1 MFVRAIQLLTYPSG
15 LLETVQDSHSTSF
28 NSNASLNLVLP
39 PAAIEEEL
47 LIPGNSSPAIEGCTY
62 TITSSIF
69 ALKHASILI
78 SIILEWTV
86 ISAGF
91 IDRVSTLSSY
101 LTWIVEATHTI
112 CELATTLPID
122 GKNRSDISITQVLN
136 VDAIAALLSRSGK
149 DISPSIKRKCLR
161 LLIALS
167 TTISRESNAALS
179 STSSSARTIFLI
191 LQTVSNACKEE
202 RNGELLQDHA
212 FQSVLDTVV
221 DRLLLDV
228 EYVDLV
234 VRHPT

>member
-1 MFVRAIQLLTYPSG
+1 MQA
-15 LLETVQDSHSTSF
+15 SHSTSF
-28 NSNASLNLVLP
+28 DSIASLNLVLP

-47 LIPGNSSPAIEGCTY
+47 LIPGDSSPDIEGCTY

-86 ISAGF
+86 NSAGTL
-91 IDRVSTLSSY
+91 DRVSTLSPY

-112 CELATTLPID
+112 CELGTTLPIA
-122 GKNRSDISITQVLN
+122 GRNRSDISITQVLN
-136 VDAIAALLSRSGK
+136 VDAIASLLSKPGK

-167 TTISRESNAALS
+167 TTILRESNAPLS

-191 LQTVSNACKEE
+191 LHTIANACKEE
-202 RNGELLQDHA
+202 CNGGLLQDHA

-221 DRLLLDV
+221 KRLSLDV

-234 VRHPT
+234 VRHPTYTPFSSLTSLDRNIPIT